1 MEERVTTLP
10 AKASGF
16 SGHVCGNP
24 LRFGLKAPSEP
35 QDVLCG
41 VDVSVGH
48 VVAGGAVVCPPRE
61 RLFDLRKSTAVATRL
76 RGVLRVYRDNSHPSL
91 FRFGCEDANKS
102 RPACV
107 MRALR
112 KAGSSDA
119 LDAQGLVGYQPM
131 PPYQSPGLFVVKG
144 PPLVCDLL
152 VEPGATLTSF
162 TAAIR
167 ALLLPGTRT
176 LSPPELLQ
184 SLPVVARRCYY
195 LTIRGGKEALQSEVY
210 ADRRSVASGFGS
222 IPNVADEDSV
232 PLTARLLDG
241 NGLYLP
247 RNRAMQLDLDVPDVL
262 EVKPSIL
269 LRPATIAVGGKL
281 DQPEAVPVPK
291 VWIARCFTGLQP
303 AEERLFEGAIQPP
316 ERSLSAGEVGRRK
329 VRVGPAG
336 FLESARLLT
345 IGAGAILGLVDIP
358 AFCESVVV
366 QTAVNFEQRIKS
378 FRLRAV
384 RIKAVFER
392 FLHATTLLTKPDV
405 LNGEKGG
412 VMRLP
417 RQLKQTAPP
426 RGFLWARLPGLSRL

>member
-1 MEERVTTLP
+1 MEERVTPLP
-10 AKASGF
+10 AKASSF

-24 LRFGLKAPSEP
+24 LRFVLKAPSEP

-48 VVAGGAVVCPPRE
+48 VAAGGAGVYPLRE

-91 FRFGCEDANKS
+91 LRFGCEDANKP
-102 RPACV
+102 RLACV

-131 PPYQSPGLFVVKG
+131 PPYQSMGLFVVKV
-144 PPLVCDLL
+144 PPLVCGDLL
-152 VEPGATLTSF
+152 VEPGDTLTSF

-167 ALLLPGTRT
+167 ALLLPGKRT

-184 SLPVVARRCYY
+184 SLPVVARRCYD
-195 LTIRGGKEALQSEVY
+195 LTTRGGKEALQSEVY

-232 PLTARLLDG
+232 SLTARLLDG

-247 RNRAMQLDLDVPDVL
+247 RNRAMQLDLDMPDVL
-262 EVKPSIL
+262 EVKPPIL
-269 LRPATIAVGGKL
+269 LQPATIAVGGKL
-281 DQPEAVPVPK
+281 DQPEAVPVPEA
-291 VWIARCFTGLQP
+291 WIARCFTDLQP
-303 AEERLFEGAIQPP
+303 AEERFEGAIQPP
-316 ERSLSAGEVGRRK
+316 ERSLSAKEVGHRK
-329 VRVGPAG
+329 VRLGPVG

-345 IGAGAILGLVDIP
+345 IGDDAILGLVDIP

-366 QTAVNFEQRIKS
+366 QTAVSFDHRIKS

-384 RIKAVFER
+384 RIQAVFER

-417 RQLKQTAPP
+417 RYLKQTAPAAW
-426 RGFLWARLPGLSRL
+426 FL